1 MGCTQVPPTSPP
13 HRLPTSIPPP
23 LRYAE
28 TCDLTIYV
36 EAATSDFAW
45 QAALRAITYHNGATA
60 SLGTRAV
67 SLSAGQAMPNCRS
80 NGLVL
85 AVSILDAPVAD
96 SPAPTPEPLGGSS
109 LSQTPFP
116 PFNLL
121 PLGSSVTSGAGAA
134 VVTVTAAAAFVA
146 VMAALAL

>member
-1 MGCTQVPPTSPP
+1 
-13 HRLPTSIPPP
+13 
-23 LRYAE
+23 
-28 TCDLTIYV
+28 
-36 EAATSDFAW
+36 
-45 QAALRAITYHNGATA
+45 LRALKYTNNAAPSATA

-67 SLSAGQAMPNCRS
+67 SVSAGQAMPNCRS

-96 SPAPTPEPLGGSS
+96 SPAPTPESLGGASS

-121 PLGSSVTSGAGAA
+121 PLGSSITSGAGAA